1 MANRTVRDARSI
13 KGKNPQYLVE
23 KITRSRIYESR
34 YWKEECFALS
44 AELLVDKAME
54 LRFIGGTYGG
64 NIKPSPFLCL
74 LLKMLQIQPEK
85 DIVIEFIKNEDFKYV
100 RCLGALYIRLV
111 GEGLDVYKYLE
122 PLYNDYRKIRRQDK
136 IGGYF
141 LSHVDEFIDEL
152 LNEERVCD
160 IILPRVQKRHILE
173 ETEQL
178 ELRVS
183 PLEEDLDDMEDS
195 SDDDID
201 IPEIKKSPE
210 RHRGSYHDHD
220 RPRRSPSPRHRRSRS
235 RSPKRRSRSPK
246 RRSPSPRR
254 DRERRRS
261 RSPRRERE
269 RRSRSRERRHRSPV
283 RNYHRDERRDE
294 RRDDRRDERSDDR
307 YHHRHRST
315 SPDDRHRRSY
325 RK

>member
-1 MANRTVRDARSI
+1 MANRDGPGGPSQRTRE
-13 KGKNPQYLVE
+13 KPQYLVE
-23 KITRSRIYESR
+23 KITKIKKIMNQDTEGRSG
-34 YWKEECFALS
+34 AL
-44 AELLVDKAME
+44 
-54 LRFIGGTYGG
+54 R
-64 NIKPSPFLCL
+64 
-74 LLKMLQIQPEK
+74 
-85 DIVIEFIKNEDFKYV
+85 YV